1 MNVFQTLFQNEQWT
15 TPLPNNSPAQWVLA
29 FGNRSLMQD
38 SAFRKTLQ
46 TAFPEAQLMGCTTS
60 GEIINTEIHDDS
72 IALTAIEFEHS
83 AIQSLSI
90 NAKDF
95 PSSHAA
101 GVYLSQLLPKEGLR
115 HVFVLSDG
123 QLVNGTDLVKGISE
137 NLTSNIMLTG
147 GLAGDTDRFKETVVW
162 HNDQVEPGLI
172 VLTGFYG
179 NNLQVGHGSLGGWDT
194 FGPDRLITRSEGNI
208 LYELDNQSALDLYK
222 KFLGEYASELP
233 ASALRFPLSVR
244 QANQSESVV
253 RTILSIDEE
262 QQSMT
267 FAGDM
272 SEGAYAKLMRA
283 NFERL
288 IDGANDAAINAAASI
303 KSEKSELAILISCV
317 GRRLVLQ
324 QSTEDELESVHEVLT
339 DDCTLCG
346 FYSYG
351 EISPMLQTQSCALHN
366 QTMTITT
373 FSEST
378 DA

>member
-1 MNVFQTLFQNEQWT
+1 MNTFQALFQNEQWS
-15 TPLPNNSPAQWVLA
+15 TPLPDNSQAQWVLV
-29 FGNRSLMQD
+29 FGNRALMHD
-38 SAFRKTLQ
+38 PEFRKNLLSAFPK
-46 TAFPEAQLMGCTTS
+46 AQVMGCTTS
-60 GEIINTEIHDDS
+60 GEIIETEIHDDS

-83 AIQSLSI
+83 SIQSLSI

-95 PSSHAA
+95 SSSYEA
-101 GVYLSQLLPKEGLR
+101 GVYLSQQLPKEGLR
-115 HVFVLSDG
+115 HLFVISDG
-123 QLVNGTDLVKGISE
+123 QLVNGTDLVNGISE
-137 NLTSNIMLTG
+137 NLANNTMLTG
-147 GLAGDTDRFKETVVW
+147 GLAGDAARFEETVVW
-162 HNDQVEPGLI
+162 HNDKVEPGLI

-179 NNLQVGHGSLGGWDT
+179 ENLQIGHGSLGGWDA

-244 QANQSESVV
+244 KADQSESVV

-272 SEGAYAKLMRA
+272 PEGAYAKLMRA

-303 KSEKSELAILISCV
+303 TSENSEFAILISCV

-324 QSTEDELESVHEVLT
+324 QSTEDELESVQEVLT

-351 EISPMLQTQSCALHN
+351 EISPMLKTQSCALHN